1 MGGPSTDASIESQ
14 NRAFYF
20 PSELPPKLA
29 KPECEPRHL
38 PDARNPNLTP
48 ERTAVPSRKEGHIT
62 IILLILILITIFVT
76 VTIIIIIVIVT
87 TTILSEKPSKVEV
100 RPRRP

>member
-14 NRAFYF
+14 NPAFYF

-29 KPECEPRHL
+29 KPASEPLHL
-38 PDARNPNLTP
+38 PGARNPNLTP
-48 ERTAVPSRKEGHIT
+48 ERTAVPRRKEGHIT

-76 VTIIIIIVIVT
+76 VTIINIVIVT
-87 TTILSEKPSKVEV
+87 TMIISEKPSKVEV